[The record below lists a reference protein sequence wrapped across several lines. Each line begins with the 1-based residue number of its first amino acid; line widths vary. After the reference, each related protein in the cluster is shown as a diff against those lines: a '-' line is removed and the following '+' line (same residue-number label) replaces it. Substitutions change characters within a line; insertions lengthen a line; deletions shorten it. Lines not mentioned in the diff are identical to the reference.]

1 MLITGETGVGK
12 ELVAQAIHA
21 RSARAGKPL
30 ISINCAAL
38 PDQLVESELFGHV
51 RGAFTGAS
59 GERSGKFELA
69 DGGTLLLDE
78 VGELPLTVQAKLLR
92 VLQSGQLQRL
102 GSDREHRVDVRILAA
117 TNRDLAEEVRAGRFR
132 ADLYHRLSVYPL
144 QVPPLRERGRDA
156 LLLAGHF
163 LEQNRARLHLR
174 GLRLSAEAQAAL
186 LAHHWPGNVRELE
199 HLLGR
204 AALKALAR
212 QVERPRILSL
222 EAIDLDLGAPAVL
235 PAAPGN
241 PPAPADDGAVIVDL
255 RSAVDAYQRQ
265 LVLAALARHQDN
277 WAAAARELG
286 LDRAN
291 LHRLAVRLGLK

>member
-1 MLITGETGVGK
+1 MLLE
-12 ELVAQAIHA
+12 
-21 RSARAGKPL
+21 
-30 ISINCAAL
+30 AA
-38 PDQLVESELFGHV
+38 
-51 RGAFTGAS
+51 
-59 GERSGKFELA
+59 
-69 DGGTLLLDE
+69 
-78 VGELPLTVQAKLLR
+78 
-92 VLQSGQLQRL
+92 
-102 GSDREHRVDVRILAA
+102 DV
-117 TNRDLAEEVRAGRFR
+117 LAEG
-132 ADLYHRLSVYPL
+132 D
-144 QVPPLRERGRDA
+144 
-156 LLLAGHF
+156 
-163 LEQNRARLHLR
+163 
-174 GLRLSAEAQAAL
+174 QAA
-186 LAHHWPGNVRELE
+186 
-199 HLLGR
+199 
-204 AALKALAR
+204 ALAR